1 MNSKQLWSK
10 LIDEN
15 MGYLECDGTKLIP
28 KKEYKINNTVIDH
41 LEKDIDGKITIILK
55 KIEIIDHPGDNID
68 YSLYG
73 TPKHSM
79 GD

>member
-1 MNSKQLWSK
+1 MNSKQLWNK

-15 MGYLECDGTKLIP
+15 MGDLECDDTKLIP

-41 LEKDIDGKITIILK
+41 LEKDVDGKITIILK
-55 KIEIIDHPGDNID
+55 KIEIIDHPGEDID
-68 YSLYG
+68 YSVYG
-73 TPKHSM
+73 TPKYSV